1 MLVGQDGTGIHIG
14 ISHEVRARA
23 YPGSRGIRI
32 KPVNC

>member
-23 YPGSRGIRI
+23 YPGEQGY
-32 KPVNC
+32 PY